1 MLRVPEVADFLISEG
16 RRILFKPIS
25 GCELHTIALY
35 LVGTCFAILLQQ
47 RGELVLHASAI
58 SVGGRAVLFC
68 GASGAGKSTL
78 AALLCRRGYGL
89 ISDDIC
95 NLKLSADDRYVVRPD
110 GRMLKLWSNSLDFLE
125 WRTAAQRAV
134 RSDLDKYFVAPPGNR
149 LAAQTVG
156 AVYLIHD
163 ALPDEP
169 DSIRRLRT
177 LEGMRELRRNA
188 YRPALVSAMDMEA
201 SYFAGSAA
209 LQVSAPRFLRSW
221 RSWSHK
227 MRLRSI
233 LSRWSKFRSLHRSR
247 QLLLMEAV
255 FWLLIAECVIRV
267 LPFPRIARLLGTLR
281 PPGPAQDRP
290 NGEFAAREISWAI
303 DRAAR
308 ALPVSVV
315 CFPRALAAWHMLHR
329 RNIAARLHFGASR
342 DSGSAQLRT
351 HAWLDASGVE
361 VTGYPEAHRCVEIG
375 HFAR

>member
-1 MLRVPEVADFLISEG
+1 MEAAAPSDTPDVTIVEGEVPVHLCDPRHSTAAWEARRGEFLLRVPEVADFLISEG
-16 RRILFKPIS
+16 RSILFKPIS

-95 NLKLSADDRYVVRPD
+95 ILTLSADDRYVVRPD

-156 AVYLIHD
+156 AVYLIRD

-169 DSIRRLRT
+169 DSLRRLRT

-209 LQVSAPRFLRSW
+209 LQVSAGIFCLSRKRDFTAADGLVELLEEHW
-221 RSWSHK
+221 RS
-227 MRLRSI
+227 L
-233 LSRWSKFRSLHRSR
+233 F
-247 QLLLMEAV
+247 
-255 FWLLIAECVIRV
+255 
-267 LPFPRIARLLGTLR
+267 
-281 PPGPAQDRP
+281 
-290 NGEFAAREISWAI
+290 
-303 DRAAR
+303 
-308 ALPVSVV
+308 
-315 CFPRALAAWHMLHR
+315 
-329 RNIAARLHFGASR
+329 
-342 DSGSAQLRT
+342 
-351 HAWLDASGVE
+351 
-361 VTGYPEAHRCVEIG
+361 
-375 HFAR
+375 